1 MDNEIVKIEL
11 EDELDLH
18 HFDPK
23 DTKDVLMEFIEI
35 AVQKGKKQIR
45 IIHGKGISTLKTIVR
60 KELAQNNYILSFSDD
75 GSNWGATVA
84 ILKNCR

>member
-1 MDNEIVKIEL
+1 MNDEIIRIDL

-23 DTKDVLMEFIEI
+23 DAKDVLLEFIEI
-35 AVQKGKKQIR
+35 ASDKGKKQIR
-45 IIHGKGISTLKTIVR
+45 IIHGKGISTLKTIVYKALEQDSR
-60 KELAQNNYILSFSDD
+60 IQSFNND

-84 ILKNCR
+84 ILKNHS